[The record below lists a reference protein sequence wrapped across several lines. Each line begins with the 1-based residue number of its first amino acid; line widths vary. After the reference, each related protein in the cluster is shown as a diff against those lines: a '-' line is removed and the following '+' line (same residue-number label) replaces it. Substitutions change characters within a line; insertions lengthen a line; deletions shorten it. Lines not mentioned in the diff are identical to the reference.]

1 MSQLTK
7 HIDNTV
13 ISAANA
19 YENVAKALPVKVEL
33 PEDIAYN
40 IKVGA
45 IVLAV
50 LIILKGV
57 LSK

>member
-7 HIDNTV
+7 HIDNVV
-13 ISAANA
+13 IGVANA
-19 YENVAKALPVKVEL
+19 YENVAEALPVKVEL
-33 PEDIAYN
+33 SEDVVYN
-40 IKVGA
+40 IKVVA